1 MSSSDASGN
10 AYPNGANS
18 QLATGGAANQGQP
31 NGLYIENTIII
42 QYDAQVQEIWDQAR
56 KLRCTWYDYYEK
68 SVTFRPYN
76 VDMLD
81 AVTANFLGD
90 NIQCW
95 MQIQVGKGKPFVSK
109 FKNKLTCV
117 SIYLLSTFLSV
128 ILENQQVHG
137 NLR

>member
-10 AYPNGANS
+10 SYPHGANS
-18 QLATGGAANQGQP
+18 QTSMAAGVTANQGQP

-95 MQIQVGKGKPFVSK
+95 MQIQVGKGKP
-109 FKNKLTCV
+109 
-117 SIYLLSTFLSV
+117 
-128 ILENQQVHG
+128 
-137 NLR
+137 